1 MFNKQKIREEI
12 IKSSGLNEIR
22 ILNITLFG
30 SKVYGNASVHS
41 DWDVLIIANTPSPE
55 VEIKDPKF
63 NIHILSEDRFREGL
77 KQHHIRAL
85 ECIMSPD
92 WAKIQENIKFD
103 DFKLNMASLRHS
115 ISHINSN
122 SWVKAKKKLAQ
133 GDYYIGIKSLWHA
146 LRIVMF
152 GSQIARWGYIK
163 DWDCANYI
171 WDELTFKDQPQYMR
185 NKKQWTWEE
194 LDAKYRTLNNELL
207 SGFRLFAPKL

>member
-1 MFNKQKIREEI
+1 MAPTKEEI
-12 IKSSGLNEIR
+12 IKASGLLPQR
-22 ILNITLFG
+22 VKNIYLFG
-30 SKVYGNASVHS
+30 SQVYGNASTQS

-85 ECIMSPD
+85 ECIMAPD
-92 WAKIQENIKFD
+92 WAKIQETIKFD
-103 DFKLNMASLRHS
+103 DFQLNMASLRHS

-133 GDYYIGIKSLWHA
+133 GDYYIGLKSLWHA

-163 DWDCANYI
+163 DWDCTNHI
-171 WDELTFKDQPQYMR
+171 WDELTFKDQPHYMR

-194 LDAKYRTLNNELL
+194 LDTKYRPLNNELL
-207 SGFRLFAPKL
+207 SGFRLFAPKD

>member
-1 MFNKQKIREEI
+1 MAPTKEEI
-12 IKSSGLNEIR
+12 IKASGLLPQR
-22 ILNITLFG
+22 VKNIYLFG
-30 SKVYGNASVHS
+30 SQVYGNASAQS
-41 DWDVLIIANTPSPE
+41 DWDILVIANTPSSE

-85 ECIMSPD
+85 ECIMSPE

-103 DFKLNMASLRHS
+103 DFQLNMASLRHS
-115 ISHINSN
+115 ISHISSN
-122 SWVKAKKKLAQ
+122 SWVKCRKKIEQ
-133 GDYYIGIKSLWHA
+133 GDYYIGLKSLWHA

-171 WDELTFKDQPQYMR
+171 WDELTFKDQPHYMR

-194 LDAKYRTLNNELL
+194 LDAKYRSLNNELL
-207 SGFRLFAPKL
+207 SGFRLFAPKD

>member
-1 MFNKQKIREEI
+1 MIDKLEFKNKVI
-12 IKSSGLNEIR
+12 SASNLHPSR
-22 ILNITLFG
+22 ILNIFIFG
-30 SKVYGNASVHS
+30 SRVYGNASKDS
-41 DWDVLIIANTPSPE
+41 DWDILIIANTPSPE

-85 ECIMSPD
+85 ECIMAPE

-103 DFKLNMASLRHS
+103 DFQLNMSSLRHS

-133 GDYYIGIKSLWHA
+133 GDYYIGLKSLWHA

-163 DWDCANYI
+163 DWDCTNYI
-171 WDELTFKDQPQYMR
+171 WDELTFKDQPHYMR

-194 LDAKYRTLNNELL
+194 LDDKYRSLNNELL
-207 SGFRLFAPKL
+207 SGFRLFAPKD

>member
-85 ECIMSPD
+85 ECIMAPD
-92 WAKIQENIKFD
+92 WAKIQETIKFD
-103 DFKLNMASLRHS
+103 DFQLNMASLRHS
-115 ISHINSN
+115 ISHISSN
-122 SWVKAKKKLAQ
+122 SWVKCRKKIEQ
-133 GDYYIGIKSLWHA
+133 GDYKIGIKSLFHSI
-146 LRIVMF
+146 RIPIF
-152 GSQIARWGYIK
+152 GCQISEFGKIL
-163 DWDCANYI
+163 DFSSANHIYLELNEKEYTWSEI
-171 WDELTFKDQPQYMR
+171 DERFRTKR
-185 NKKQWTWEE
+185 NKI
-194 LDAKYRTLNNELL
+194 L
-207 SGFRLFAPKL
+207 SDFRKITIK